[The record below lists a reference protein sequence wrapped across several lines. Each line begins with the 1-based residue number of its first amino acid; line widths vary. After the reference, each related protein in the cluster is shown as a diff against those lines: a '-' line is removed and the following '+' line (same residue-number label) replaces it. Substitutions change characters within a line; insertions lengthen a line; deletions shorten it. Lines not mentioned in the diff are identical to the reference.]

1 MGRKTIKLLAVCG
14 NGLGSSLIVKMSLE
28 EVIEELQVN
37 AIVESTS
44 VAEAA
49 GMMPFADIII
59 TSSAFF
65 KGIEDRIPEGKPVVM
80 VKNLLDKAELAA
92 AVKEAME
99 KKMAL

>member
-1 MGRKTIKLLAVCG
+1 MSRKTIKLLAVCG

-59 TSSAFF
+59 TSTAFF
-65 KGIEDRIPEGKPVVM
+65 RGIEDRIPEGKPVVM
-80 VKNLLDKAELAA
+80 VKNLLDKAELSA

>member
-1 MGRKTIKLLAVCG
+1 MSRKTIKLLAVCG

-59 TSSAFF
+59 TSTAFF
-65 KGIEDRIPEGKPVVM
+65 RGIEDRIPEGKPVVM
-80 VKNLLDKAELAA
+80 VKNLLDKTELAA

-99 KKMAL
+99 KKIAQ

>member
-99 KKMAL
+99 KKMAQ

>member
-1 MGRKTIKLLAVCG
+1 MGRKTVKLLAVCG

-28 EVIEELQVN
+28 EVIEEMKVN

-59 TSSAFF
+59 TSTGFY
-65 KGIEDRIPEGKPVVM
+65 KGIVDRIPEGKPVVV
-80 VKNLLDKAELAA
+80 VKNLLDKQELGR
-92 AVKEAME
+92 AVKEAIE
-99 KKMAL
+99 NKLKA